1 MSAVFPMC
9 LRTTRGLLRLRNW
22 AEGASS
28 PAVLDLVR
36 TLSTDKPPAGNSSAT
51 GGLAQAILQT
61 KLQQQSQP
69 GEGEK
74 EGEQKQE
81 KKQNDNTAY
90 AKKIVLRLAAL
101 MGVGGAV
108 GMIYLFG
115 TNSQDDQGNVV
126 SVTVTHTHTHTLF
139 LQ

>member
-9 LRTTRGLLRLRNW
+9 LRTTRGLLRLRNR

-61 KLQQQSQP
+61 KLQHQNQGQP

-108 GMIYLFG
+108 GMIYLF
-115 TNSQDDQGNVV
+115 
-126 SVTVTHTHTHTLF
+126 
-139 LQ
+139 

>member
-1 MSAVFPMC
+1 MSTVFPMC
-9 LRTTRGLLRLRNW
+9 LRTTRGLLRLRNR

-61 KLQQQSQP
+61 KLQQQSQGQP

-108 GMIYLFG
+108 GMVYLFG
-115 TNSQDDQGNVV
+115 TNSQDDQGNV
-126 SVTVTHTHTHTLF
+126 
-139 LQ
+139 

>member
-1 MSAVFPMC
+1 MSTVFPMC
-9 LRTTRGLLRLRNW
+9 LRTTRGLLRLRNR

-36 TLSTDKPPAGNSSAT
+36 TLSTDKPPVGNSSAT

-61 KLQQQSQP
+61 KLQQQSQGQP

-115 TNSQDDQGNVV
+115 ECCLHTAF
-126 SVTVTHTHTHTLF
+126 TVYS
-139 LQ
+139 